1 MIRGFLSRLCLE
13 IIMLC
18 VMRDY
23 TNMDELLAATLEVEW
38 MLTKLRE
45 TPFEL
50 LNEKQEEG
58 AMANTNVKN

>member
-1 MIRGFLSRLCLE
+1 
-13 IIMLC
+13 
-18 VMRDY
+18 MRDY

-38 MLTKLRE
+38 VLTKLRE